1 MSKLRIF
8 SYLPNPR
15 IWKATIAARLCDVA
29 IELRG
34 ASTKE
39 IGARLWDFDARPLT
53 DQDKENEEWQRGS
66 RVAFTGQR
74 LFKTDAFLS
83 AHPFGTVPA
92 AFDPSG
98 SIGIFESN
106 SIMRTVARIGADRYS
121 LYGSDPYSSSRID
134 SFLDVSAVFGR
145 EAQIYLLGFSENGIA
160 RELHARASEA
170 FDNYMAGIERALSPD
185 REFLV
190 GNSLSL
196 ADICF
201 VAEISLFSSERRRW
215 AMMRQAQLQPIFEQ
229 AERRFPLAMAHFD
242 RLIVHPA
249 FAPDTLPYLRKL
261 AA

>member
-1 MSKLRIF
+1 MSTLRIF

-15 IWKATIAARLCDVA
+15 IWKATIAARLCDVE

-39 IGARLWDFDARPLT
+39 ISTWLWDFDARPLT
-53 DQDKENEEWQRGS
+53 EQDKQNDEWQRAS
-66 RVAFTGQR
+66 RVAFTGRR
-74 LFKTDAFLS
+74 LFKTDAFLK

-106 SIMRTVARIGADRYS
+106 SIMRTVARLGADRCP
-121 LYGSDPYSSSRID
+121 LYGSDPYSASRID
-134 SFLDVSAVFGR
+134 SFLDVSAIFGR
-145 EAQIYLLGFSENGIA
+145 EAQIYLLGFNENGIPH
-160 RELHARASEA
+160 ESYARASEA
-170 FDNYMAGIERALSPD
+170 FDSYMGGIEQALSPD

-190 GNSLSL
+190 GDTLSL

-215 AMMRQAQLQPIFEQ
+215 AMMRETGVRPIFGE
-229 AERRFPLAMAHFD
+229 AARRFPLAIAHFD
-242 RLIVHPA
+242 RLVIHPA
-249 FAPDTLPYLRKL
+249 FAPDTQPYLWKL
-261 AA
+261 AV